1 MTCFLRIPPSDLRCT
16 VDAAGKEQLVA
27 LFDTMSS
34 SAGAS
39 FTFYLLADLVPALQS
54 CGVDLVEQ
62 TGG

>member
-1 MTCFLRIPPSDLRCT
+1 MTCFLRIPPSNLRCT